1 MTTRLSAFDL
11 LPVPAGSDAHTAVRN
26 SLDLAA
32 RVERAGYDR
41 LWFGEHHLNPGV
53 IGYSPAVT
61 IALAGAVTST
71 LRLGAG
77 AVLAGHRTPLSVAEE
92 FGLLEA
98 AFPGRIDLGLG
109 RAGLRKPLTKEGRH
123 DVSVASKTDADRQDR
138 YTDEGLF
145 LPKQPDLS
153 ALLGS
158 PRFAAQRSLLNQ
170 PGAQPGPYDQYV
182 EDLLDL
188 LHDRTVV
195 DTLPIEGATP
205 QTGLP
210 QIWVLGS
217 SAGESSEIAG
227 RRGLRFG
234 ANYHVA
240 PSNVIEAIDHYRNA
254 FQPSDDLGAPWVLVS
269 AEVLVAETEDEAR
282 YLAAGY
288 DRWVHSIRSGQG
300 AIYYPTPEQ
309 AQAEPLPESEYHLV
323 ADRINTRFVGSAE
336 QVVHQLDV
344 LQRATG
350 ADELLI
356 SSITHDH
363 EHRVRSFELLAQ
375 AWQATEADPSSR
387 RLFTTTHIA

>member
-11 LPVPAGSDAHTAVRN
+11 VPVPAGSDPQTAMRN

-71 LRLGAG
+71 IRLGAG

-98 AFPGRIDLGLG
+98 AFPGRVDLGLG
-109 RAGLRKPLTKEGRH
+109 RAGLRKPTTRDDRRAAPE
-123 DVSVASKTDADRQDR
+123 DATAHTTQQDR
-138 YTDEGLF
+138 YTDEGLL

-153 ALLGS
+153 KLLGS
-158 PRFAAQRSLLNQ
+158 PRFTAQRSLLNQ
-170 PGAQPGPYDQYV
+170 PGAQPGSYEQYV
-182 EDLLDL
+182 EDLLAL
-188 LHDRTVV
+188 FHERTVV
-195 DTLPIEGATP
+195 ESLPVTGATP
-205 QTGLP
+205 EKALP

-240 PSNVIEAIDHYRNA
+240 PSHVTEAIEHYRNA
-254 FQPSDDLGAPWVLVS
+254 FQPAADLAAPWVIVS
-269 AEVLVAETEDEAR
+269 AEVLVAETEEEAR
-282 YLAAGY
+282 HLAAGY
-288 DRWVHSIRSGQG
+288 DLWVHSIRSGQG
-300 AIYYPTPEQ
+300 AIHYPSPEQ
-309 AQAEPLPESEYHLV
+309 ALAEPLPEAKYPLV
-323 ADRINTRFVGSAE
+323 ADRLKTRFVGTAE
-336 QVVHQLDV
+336 QVVQHLDV

-356 SSITHDH
+356 SSITHNH
-363 EHRVRSFELLAQ
+363 ERRARSFELLAE
-375 AWQATEADPSSR
+375 AWQATEAAPSSR
-387 RLFTTTHIA
+387 RLSATTHIA